1 MKGIIQSTFYI
12 LILVGII
19 GVTPSNAQESVARK
33 WNEVLLEGIRNDFA
47 RPTVHARNLF
57 HVSAAMYDAWAVFH
71 YEAEP
76 YLLGKSVHDFNS
88 LFEGFNPAAGSEQD
102 NIEKAISYAALRL
115 IEHRFANSPG
125 MEETYELAH
134 NLFSELNYDLG
145 FTSTNYSSGSSA
157 ALGNYIAEQYI
168 NYGLLDG
175 SNEIN
180 DYANQYYTASNV
192 ELFPEEES
200 GNPTITDPNKWQP
213 LEFSTFIDQSGQVL
227 ESVIP
232 EFLGPEWGIVKPFSL
247 KEEDAAIYQRDGF
260 DYWVYHDPGPP
271 PYMDPDNDPDGTA
284 LYQWNFSMVAV
295 WSGHLD
301 ANLETEIDI
310 SPASFGNVDIS
321 TLPTDFANYD
331 TFYDYLNG
339 GDAGTGREE
348 NPITGMP
355 YEAQVV
361 KLGDYARI
369 LAEFWA
375 DGPDS
380 ETPPGHWFTIL
391 NYVSDNIAE
400 KRFNGQGEI
409 LDDLEWDIKS
419 YFLFGGT
426 MHDVAITS
434 WGIKGYYDYVRPIS
448 AIRYM
453 VDQGQSSDDQ
463 LPSYDPA
470 GIPLVDG
477 FIELVEMGDPLA
489 GAENGNVGKIKLF
502 AWKGPDYIVD
512 PDSDVAGVD
521 WILAENWWPYQRPT
535 FVTPNFAGYV
545 SGHSTFSRA
554 AAEVMTLLTGSPY
567 FPGGLGEFE
576 APMNEFLVFED
587 GPSEDIT
594 LQWATYRDASDQTS
608 LSRIWGG
615 IHPPADDIPG
625 RIIGERI
632 GVESF
637 LFGSSYFN
645 ANPLSVNREQLAGL
659 VYPNPTSDLL
669 KISLPNGGDY
679 QMALYDFSGKKVLD
693 KLTKSGYSEID
704 ISGIEPGNYVLQVR
718 GFKWE
723 SSHYVVKK

>member
-1 MKGIIQSTFYI
+1 MILGIKQI
-12 LILVGII
+12 
-19 GVTPSNAQESVARK
+19 NAQESVARK

-57 HVSAAMYDAWAVFH
+57 HVSAAMYDAWSVFN
-71 YEAEP
+71 YEAAP
-76 YLLGKSVHDFNS
+76 YLLGNTVHGYTSEFA
-88 LFEGFNPAAGSEQD
+88 GFTPVVGNDEQ
-102 NIEKAISYAALRL
+102 NMEKAISYAAYRL

-125 MEETYELAH
+125 KEETLAIAKQLFFDELG
-134 NLFSELNYDLG
+134 YDFT
-145 FTSTNYSSGSSA
+145 FTSADYTSGSSA
-157 ALGNYIAEQYI
+157 ALGNYIAEEYI
-168 NYGLLDG
+168 NYGLTDG

-180 DYANQYYTASNV
+180 DYQNQYYTASNE
-192 ELFPEEES
+192 ELFPEEDS

-247 KEEDAAIYQRDGF
+247 KEEDASIYERDGF

-271 PYMDPDNDPDGTA
+271 PYMDPENDPAGTA
-284 LYQWNFSMVAV
+284 LYQWNFSIVAI

-301 ANLETEIDI
+301 ANLETEVDI
-310 SPASFGNVDIS
+310 SPASFGNVDLS
-321 TLPTDFANYD
+321 SLPTDFANYD
-331 TFYDYLNG
+331 EFYDYLNG
-339 GDAGTGREE
+339 GDIGQGRSE
-348 NPITGMP
+348 NPFTGQP
-355 YEAQVV
+355 YEPQIVR
-361 KLGDYARI
+361 LGDYARI

-391 NYVSDNIAE
+391 NYVSDNLDQ
-400 KRFNGQGEI
+400 KKFNGQGEV
-409 LDDLEWDIKS
+409 LSDLEWDIKA
-419 YFLFGGT
+419 YLLFGGT

-448 AIRYM
+448 AVRYLA
-453 VDQGQSSDDQ
+453 DQGQSTDDQ
-463 LPSYDPA
+463 LPSYNPA
-470 GIPLVDG
+470 GIPLVEG
-477 FIELVEMGDPLA
+477 YIELVEEGDPLA
-489 GAENGNVGKIKLF
+489 GIENVNVGKIKLY
-502 AWKGPDYIVD
+502 AWKGPDYIND
-512 PDSDVAGVD
+512 PDTDVAGVD

-554 AAEVMTLLTGSPY
+554 AAEVMTLLTGSPF
-567 FPGGLGEFE
+567 FPNGLGEFE

-587 GPSEDIT
+587 GPSQDIT

-632 GVESF
+632 GVDAYEF
-637 LFGSSYFN
+637 ARQYFE
-645 ANPLSVNREQLAGL
+645 ANPLSAEDNLPIGM
-659 VYPNPTSDLL
+659 VYPNPVKDII
-669 KISLPNGGDY
+669 KISLPNVGKYRIDV
-679 QMALYDFSGKKVLD
+679 LDFSGKKVLNH
-693 KLTKSGYSEID
+693 TMAGGQSEISLSD
-704 ISGIEPGNYVLQVR
+704 LKPGNYVLRVV
-718 GFKWE
+718 GKNWE
-723 SSHYVVKK
+723 SSHYIVKK

>member
-1 MKGIIQSTFYI
+1 MKGIIQSTLYI

-19 GVTPSNAQESVARK
+19 GVTPSNAQESIARK
-33 WNEVLLEGIRNDFA
+33 WNEVLLQAIRNDFA

-57 HVSAAMYDAWAVFH
+57 HISAAMYDAWAVYDDKASTYF
-71 YEAEP
+71 
-76 YLLGKSVHDFNS
+76 LGKNIDGFTC
-88 LFEGFNPAAGSEQD
+88 GFNEFSPKEEIIESQ
-102 NIEKAISYAALRL
+102 EKAISYAAYRL
-115 IEHRFANSPG
+115 IRHRFFFAPG
-125 MEETYELAH
+125 AFKIYESTDSLM
-134 NLFSELNYDLG
+134 NLLGYDKN
-145 FTSTNYSSGSSA
+145 FTATNYENGSSA
-157 ALGNYIAEQYI
+157 ALGNYIAECII
-168 NYGLLDG
+168 NYGLSDG
-175 SNEIN
+175 SNEEGEYSN
-180 DYANQYYTASNV
+180 EYYIPSN
-192 ELFPEEES
+192 EPLLADSP
-200 GNPTITDPNKWQP
+200 GNPGLVNPNRWQP
-213 LEFSTFIDQSGQVL
+213 LTLETFIDQSGN
-227 ESVIP
+227 EIP
-232 EFLGPEWGIVKPFSL
+232 GSTPDFLSPEWGIVKPFSL
-247 KEEDAAIYQRDGF
+247 KEEDATIYQRDGF

-271 PYMDPDNDPDGTA
+271 PFIDPVNDPEGTA

-301 ANLETEIDI
+301 ANLEKEIDI
-310 SPASFGNVDIS
+310 SPASFGNVDIT

-355 YEAQVV
+355 YEPQVV
-361 KLGDYARI
+361 KLGDYGRI

-375 DGPDS
+375 DGPNS

-453 VDQGQSSDDQ
+453 ADQGQSSDDQ

-489 GAENGNVGKIKLF
+489 GAENENVGKIKLF
-502 AWKGPDYIVD
+502 AWKGPDYISD

-704 ISGIEPGNYVLQVR
+704 ISEIEPGNYVLQVR
-718 GFKWE
+718 GLKWE